1 MKKFSI
7 LISLFISIGLIFIF
21 WSPISRVLAQSGISF
36 FERKPDLPAMFSEEK
51 EDESGVDME
60 DLLTKRAEA
69 FGNLRGLN
77 NGEEVDPGARARA
90 VEKMDR
96 QQELL
101 GFRPQSPEKSALLAA
116 WSPIGPAPLAAGSAR
131 NSGRSISIA
140 VHPTDANIIYAGTAQ
155 GGLYR
160 STDGG
165 VSWIPLMDGAMS
177 LAIGSIAIS
186 PSNPETIYIGTGEHN
201 FSTDSFFGVGW
212 PLKRTETCSSSPT
225 RRLSTTTPL
234 PKAGWDTRSPLAN
247 VASRR
252 VAGAAASSGSLI
264 QAGSGSSLAG
274 RTRRNTGEDSGQD
287 VRRSPS

>member
-7 LISLFISIGLIFIF
+7 VVSLVISIGLVFIF
-21 WSPISRVLAQSGISF
+21 WSPISRVLAQTGIPF
-36 FERKPDLPAMFSEEK
+36 FDSKPDLPALFSEEK

-60 DLLTKRAEA
+60 DLLAKRAEA

-77 NGEEVDPGARARA
+77 NGEEVDPSARARA
-90 VEKMDR
+90 VETMDR

-101 GFRPQSPEKSALLAA
+101 SLRPQSPEKSALLAA

-131 NSGRSISIA
+131 NSGRTISIA
-140 VHPTDANIIYAGTAQ
+140 VHPTDANIVYVGTAQ

-165 VSWIPLMDGAMS
+165 ISWVPLMDGALS

-201 FSTDSFFGVGW
+201 FSADSFFGVGVY
-212 PLKRTETCSSSPT
+212 RISNA
-225 RRLSTTTPL
+225 STTAVLSGPFNRD
-234 PKAGWDTRSPLAN
+234 AGN
-247 VASRR
+247 VDVFTGRGIGKIVVHPTDPNTIF
-252 VAGAAASSGSLI
+252 VATTSGGGGISGS
-264 QAGSGSSLAG
+264 A
-274 RTRRNTGEDSGQD
+274 NTIL
-287 VRRSPS
+287 PS